1 VKPSTVSEAL
11 GVTEQSAARSAG
23 RGAIDMKNG
32 CAMIFHALEGLLA
45 RPTGFKPRRGLY
57 VAIGHDEEVG
67 GSLGAKVCGFDYA
80 ECAQE

>member
-1 VKPSTVSEAL
+1 
-11 GVTEQSAARSAG
+11 
-23 RGAIDMKNG
+23 
-32 CAMIFHALEGLLA
+32 MIFHALEGLLA